1 MDSNPP
7 TVAGMPSRIED
18 IFTPVW
24 TTVVGGP
31 AAEQDPGRWLFAAY
45 TEVTDLTIE
54 TARKLQE
61 RSAPATSPLRRV
73 ESLGEHAGYTRY
85 RTERSKY
92 LFLVRNDG
100 VGHLVACFATRP
112 PGGFTEEMVFS
123 HLTKLADFA
132 TGV

>member
-1 MDSNPP
+1 MCAALGLLSMDSNPP

-100 VGHLVACFATRP
+100 VATWWRTSLRDLQADSPKRWCFPT
-112 PGGFTEEMVFS
+112 
-123 HLTKLADFA
+123 
-132 TGV
+132 